1 ITMNIIR
8 QFRKYK
14 NRIAVWMTA
23 LIYLSGSSMALAVTV
38 DGGSFDLAYNAL
50 TMTYYNCA
58 YAESPY
64 GGYLTEPCR
73 VSGNFVY
80 IPAQDTVYSGIN
92 TSDGGFIGTGNGHI
106 YLRDDTGAR
115 GRKILGYIKSGSSA
129 PVSPGDDPCP
139 SGQKIPFTNGAF
151 SSSVSTD
158 STSAVLHYTQ
168 FTATLGK
175 MKITWPGNSAS
186 TTIGNSEYTGQYYF
200 SSVYNSA
207 SNKYQYLVTLGQ
219 CSFTVTDSSYGYLFE
234 TSGTAMDIN
243 SGYLFGSGKA
253 EYSFTGEF
261 DSIVESQFQSQY
273 NMSSDDY
280 LAGKESD
287 TGETGGTGETG

>member
-1 ITMNIIR
+1 MNIIR

-14 NRIAVWMTA
+14 KCIAVWMTL
-23 LIYLSGSSMALAVTV
+23 LIYLFWTSSVSAIT
-38 DGGSFDLAYNAL
+38 GTQSNFDIAYNGL
-50 TMTYYNCA
+50 TMMYYNCA
-58 YAESPY
+58 YAVSPS
-64 GGYLTEPCR
+64 GNYLSEPCR

-80 IPAQDTVYSGIN
+80 VPDKDTVYSEIN
-92 TSDGGFIGTGNGHI
+92 TSDGGFIGTGNGHV
-106 YLRDDTGAR
+106 YLRDDTGKS
-115 GRKILGYIKSGSSA
+115 GRKILGYVKSGSSA
-129 PVSPGDDPCP
+129 PVSPGDNPCP
-139 SGQKIPFTNGAF
+139 EGQKIPFTNGEFAL
-151 SSSVSTD
+151 SVSTD

-175 MKITWPGNSAS
+175 MKITWPGNSAG

-200 SSVYNSA
+200 VSVYNSA

-219 CSFTVTDSSYGYLFE
+219 CSFTVTDSSDSILFE
-234 TSGTAMDIN
+234 TSGTVMDIN

-273 NMSSDDY
+273 GMSSSDY
-280 LAGKESD
+280 LDSASTSTDDSGDADNS
-287 TGETGGTGETG
+287 

>member
-1 ITMNIIR
+1 MNIIR

-14 NRIAVWMTA
+14 NRITVWMIA

-58 YAESPY
+58 YAESPH
-64 GGYLTEPCR
+64 GGYLSEPCR

-80 IPAQDTVYSGIN
+80 VPDKDTVYPEIN
-92 TSDGGFIGTGNGHI
+92 TSDGGFIGTGNGHV
-106 YLRDDTGAR
+106 YLRDGTGKS

-139 SGQKIPFTNGAF
+139 EGQKIPFTNGEFA
-151 SSSVSTD
+151 SSVSTD

-175 MKITWPGNSAS
+175 MKITWPGNSA
-186 TTIGNSEYTGQYYF
+186 
-200 SSVYNSA
+200 
-207 SNKYQYLVTLGQ
+207 
-219 CSFTVTDSSYGYLFE
+219 
-234 TSGTAMDIN
+234 GT
-243 SGYLFGSGKA
+243 
-253 EYSFTGEF
+253 
-261 DSIVESQFQSQY
+261 
-273 NMSSDDY
+273 
-280 LAGKESD
+280 
-287 TGETGGTGETG
+287 

>member
-80 IPAQDTVYSGIN
+80 IPAKDTVYSGIN

-200 SSVYNSA
+200 SALYDASA
-207 SNKYQYLVTLGQ
+207 SKYNYWVSLGQ
-219 CSFTVTDSSYGYLFE
+219 CMFFIYSSSGQSFFE
-234 TSGTAMDIN
+234 TSGTAMDIA
-243 SGYLFGSGKA
+243 SGYLLNAGKSP
-253 EYSFTGEF
+253 YSSTGEF
-261 DSIVESQFQSQY
+261 DSIVELEFQSQY

-280 LAGKESD
+280 LAGKEPD
-287 TGETGGTGETG
+287 TGETGGTGET

>member
-1 ITMNIIR
+1 MNIIR

-14 NRIAVWMTA
+14 NRITVWMIA

-58 YAESPY
+58 YAESPH
-64 GGYLTEPCR
+64 GGYLSEPCR

-80 IPAQDTVYSGIN
+80 VPDKDTVYPEIN
-92 TSDGGFIGTGNGHI
+92 TSDGGFIGTGNGHV
-106 YLRDDTGAR
+106 YLRDGTGKS

-139 SGQKIPFTNGAF
+139 EGQKIPFTNGEFA
-151 SSSVSTD
+151 SSVSTD

-175 MKITWPGNSAS
+175 MKITWPGNSAG

-200 SSVYNSA
+200 DAYYDSST
-207 SNKYQYLVTLGQ
+207 NKYVYSVSLGQ
-219 CSFTVTDSSYGYLFE
+219 CVMLFIILLQILNLKLLMP
-234 TSGTAMDIN
+234 S
-243 SGYLFGSGKA
+243 
-253 EYSFTGEF
+253 
-261 DSIVESQFQSQY
+261 
-273 NMSSDDY
+273 
-280 LAGKESD
+280 
-287 TGETGGTGETG
+287 